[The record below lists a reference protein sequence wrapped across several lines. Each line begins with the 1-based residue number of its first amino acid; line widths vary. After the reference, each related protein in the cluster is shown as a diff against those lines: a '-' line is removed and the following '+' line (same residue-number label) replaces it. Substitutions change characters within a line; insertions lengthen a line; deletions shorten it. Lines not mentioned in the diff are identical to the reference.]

1 MKKLV
6 LFFAAATMA
15 LSANAQTVAGS
26 KFTDNWWIGLQGGVM
41 TKTTHNRWL
50 HNINPNFGLRIGK
63 NITPA
68 FGLIFEGNA
77 YLGWRGADQKYGY
90 YVDSPVSPTGAD
102 NGQIVGAMKDVHHNF
117 LRTAIKTVN
126 VNLLANINLMNL
138 FGKYQGEP
146 RFFEVS
152 ALWGLGWL
160 HSFGTKKDVRTILE
174 PMGDNHW
181 ARFDVGGDRDF
192 AFLPGGKYMGHVNEF
207 TQKVALDFQFNLG
220 AKKAFQV
227 FVEPSIN
234 WVMPDWRTNIDNSW
248 VQLNAGVA
256 YKFKNSNGTHNFTLV
271 KEYDQDEID
280 RLNAIINDLRNKPA
294 KIEYRDK
301 IVEKI
306 VEKNISADNIKVV
319 TFAQGKYNITAENQA
334 KLNSIKEGAHVKI
347 YGTASPEGSKE
358 FNDRLSQ
365 NRANAVADYLK
376 NRGVIVDEA
385 TGHGVEGST
394 SNRLAIVIVQ

>member
-15 LSANAQTVAGS
+15 LSANAQTVKGS

-41 TKTTHNRWL
+41 TKTTGNRWL
-50 HNINPNFGLRIGK
+50 SNLNPNAGVRIGK

-68 FGLIFEGNA
+68 FGLIAEGNM
-77 YLGWRGADQKYGY
+77 YFGWRGANAKFPRTVE
-90 YVDSPVSPTGAD
+90 VDPTGQGYIASD
-102 NGQIVGAMKDVHHNF
+102 FHHNL
-117 LRTAIKTVN
+117 LRTGVKTTN
-126 VNLLANINLMNL
+126 VNLLANLNLMNL

-152 ALWGLGWL
+152 ALWGMGWL
-160 HSFGTKKDVRTILE
+160 HSFGTSRDMASVPF
-174 PMGDNHW
+174 PMGDKMYWKMDTRN
-181 ARFDVGGDRDF
+181 AGV
-192 AFLPGGKYMGHVNEF
+192 ANIPAQEIMKANLNEI
-207 TQKVALDFQFNLG
+207 TQKAALDFQFNFG
-220 AKKAFQV
+220 SQKQFQAFI
-227 FVEPSIN
+227 EPSIN

-248 VQLNAGVA
+248 VQLNAGLV

-271 KEYDQDEID
+271 REYDQDEID
-280 RLNAIINDLRNKPA
+280 RLNAIINDLRNRPA

-301 IVEKI
+301 IVEKV
-306 VEKNISADNIKVV
+306 VEKQISAENIKVI
-319 TFAQGKYNITAENQA
+319 TFAQGKYDITAENKG
-334 KLNSIKEGAHVKI
+334 KLNEIESGKHVKI

-358 FNDRLSQ
+358 LNDRLSQ
-365 NRANAVADYLK
+365 NRANAVAEYLK
-376 NRGVIVDEA
+376 NRGVVVDEA

>member
-15 LSANAQTVAGS
+15 LSASAQTVSGS

-41 TKTTHNRWL
+41 TKTTGNRWL
-50 HNINPNFGLRIGK
+50 SNLNPNFGVRIGK

-68 FGLIFEGNA
+68 FGLILEGNA
-77 YLGWRGADQKYGY
+77 YLGWRGANQKYGY
-90 YVDSPVSPTGAD
+90 FVDAPITPVNPT
-102 NGQIVGAMKDVHHNF
+102 AMPAQRLGELANVHHNF
-117 LRTAIKTVN
+117 LRTAIKTTN
-126 VNLLANINLMNL
+126 VSLLANLNLMNL

-152 ALWGLGWL
+152 AIWGLGWL
-160 HSFGTKKDVRTILE
+160 HDFGTSKDRHTINE
-174 PMGDNHW
+174 PMGDNNW
-181 ARFDVGGDRDF
+181 ARFDTREYQDD
-192 AFLPGGKYMGHVNEF
+192 AYEIPHVNEF
-207 TQKVALDFQFNLG
+207 TQKAGLDFQFNFG
-220 AKKAFQV
+220 GKKQFQAFI
-227 FVEPSIN
+227 EPSIN

-248 VQLNAGVA
+248 VQLNAGLV

-280 RLNAIINDLRNKPA
+280 RLNAIINDLRNRPA

-306 VEKNISADNIKVV
+306 VEKNISADNIKVI
-319 TFAQGKYNITAENQA
+319 TFAQGKYFITDENKA
-334 KLNSIKEGAHVKI
+334 KLNSIESGKHVKI
-347 YGTASPEGSKE
+347 YGTCSPEGSKE
-358 FNDRLSQ
+358 LNDRLSQ

-376 NRGVIVDEA
+376 DRGVIVDEA
-385 TGHGVEGST
+385 VGHGVEGST

>member
-15 LSANAQTVAGS
+15 LSANAQTVKGS

-41 TKTTHNRWL
+41 TKTTGNRWL
-50 HNINPNFGLRIGK
+50 SNLNPNAGVRIGK

-68 FGLIFEGNA
+68 FGLIAEGNM
-77 YLGWRGADQKYGY
+77 YFGWRGANHKYATDFDFSTQDR
-90 YVDSPVSPTGAD
+90 VPT
-102 NGQIVGAMKDVHHNF
+102 NVHHNF
-117 LRTAIKTVN
+117 LRTGVKTVN
-126 VNLLANINLMNL
+126 VNLLANLNLMNL

-152 ALWGLGWL
+152 ALWGMGWL
-160 HSFGTKKDVRTILE
+160 HSFGTSRDMASIVE
-174 PMGDNHW
+174 PMGDKMYWKMDTRNTPT
-181 ARFDVGGDRDF
+181 DVINDGV
-192 AFLPGGKYMGHVNEF
+192 YNGHINEI
-207 TQKVALDFQFNLG
+207 TQKAALDFQFNFG
-220 AKKAFQV
+220 SQKQFQAFI
-227 FVEPSIN
+227 EPSIN

-248 VQLNAGVA
+248 VQLNAGLV

-271 KEYDQDEID
+271 REYDQDEID
-280 RLNAIINDLRNKPA
+280 RLNAIINDLRNRPA

-301 IVEKI
+301 IVEKV
-306 VEKNISADNIKVV
+306 VEKQISAENIKVI
-319 TFAQGKYNITAENQA
+319 TFAQGKYDITAENKG
-334 KLNSIKEGAHVKI
+334 KLNEIESGKHVKI

-358 FNDRLSQ
+358 LNDRLSQ
-365 NRANAVADYLK
+365 NRANAVAEYLK
-376 NRGVIVDEA
+376 NRGVVVDEA

>member
-15 LSANAQTVAGS
+15 LSASAQTVSGS

-41 TKTTHNRWL
+41 TKTTGNRWL
-50 HNINPNFGLRIGK
+50 SNLNPNFGVRIGK

-77 YLGWRGADQKYGY
+77 YLGWRGANQKYGY
-90 YVDSPVSPTGAD
+90 YVYVPNQTGTATQGLD
-102 NGQIVGAMKDVHHNF
+102 GELQNVHHNF
-117 LRTAIKTVN
+117 LRTGIKTTN
-126 VNLLANINLMNL
+126 VSLLANLNLMNL

-146 RFFEVS
+146 RFFEIS
-152 ALWGLGWL
+152 AVWGLGWL
-160 HSFGTKKDVRTILE
+160 HSFGTKKDMNTVAVPI
-174 PMGDNHW
+174 DNEHW
-181 ARFDVGGDRDF
+181 GRYEYTPDPNGRQIYYEGMY
-192 AFLPGGKYMGHVNEF
+192 PNHINEF
-207 TQKVALDFQFNLG
+207 TQKAALDFQFNFG
-220 AKKAFQV
+220 SKKQFQAFI
-227 FVEPSIN
+227 EPSIN

-248 VQLNAGVA
+248 VQLNAGLV

-271 KEYDQDEID
+271 KEYDQDEVD
-280 RLNAIINDLRNKPA
+280 RLNAIINDLRNRPA

-306 VEKNISADNIKVV
+306 VEKNISADNIKVI
-319 TFAQGKYNITAENQA
+319 TFAQGKYFITDENKA
-334 KLNSIKEGAHVKI
+334 KLNSIESGKHVKI
-347 YGTASPEGSKE
+347 YGTCSPEGSKE
-358 FNDRLSQ
+358 LNDRLSQ

-376 NRGVIVDEA
+376 DRGVIVDEA
-385 TGHGVEGST
+385 VGHGVEGST

>member
-15 LSANAQTVAGS
+15 LSASAQTVSGS

-41 TKTTHNRWL
+41 TKTTGNRWL
-50 HNINPNFGLRIGK
+50 SNLNPNFGVRIGK

-77 YLGWRGADQKYGY
+77 YLGWRGANQKYGY
-90 YVDSPVSPTGAD
+90 YVYVPNQTGTATQGLD
-102 NGQIVGAMKDVHHNF
+102 GELQNVHHNF
-117 LRTAIKTVN
+117 LRTGIKTTN
-126 VNLLANINLMNL
+126 VSLLANLNLMNL

-152 ALWGLGWL
+152 AIWGLGWL
-160 HSFGTKKDVRTILE
+160 HDFGTSKDRHTINE
-174 PMGDNHW
+174 PMGDNNW
-181 ARFDVGGDRDF
+181 ARFDTREYQDD
-192 AFLPGGKYMGHVNEF
+192 AYEIPHVNEF
-207 TQKVALDFQFNLG
+207 TQKAGLDFQFNFG
-220 AKKAFQV
+220 GKKQFQAFI
-227 FVEPSIN
+227 EPSIN

-248 VQLNAGVA
+248 VQLNAGLV

-280 RLNAIINDLRNKPA
+280 RLNAIINDLRNRPA

-306 VEKNISADNIKVV
+306 VEKNISADNIKVI
-319 TFAQGKYNITAENQA
+319 TFAQGKYNITAENQS

-358 FNDRLSQ
+358 LNDRLSQ

>member
-15 LSANAQTVAGS
+15 LSANAQTVKGS

-41 TKTTHNRWL
+41 TKTTGNRWL
-50 HNINPNFGLRIGK
+50 SNLNPNAGVRIGK

-68 FGLIFEGNA
+68 FGLIAEGNM
-77 YLGWRGADQKYGY
+77 YFGWRGANAKFARSYE
-90 YVDSPVSPTGAD
+90 VDPTGQGYIASD
-102 NGQIVGAMKDVHHNF
+102 IHHNL
-117 LRTAIKTVN
+117 LRTGVKTTN
-126 VNLLANINLMNL
+126 VNLLANLNLMNL

-160 HSFGTKKDVRTILE
+160 HQFGTSHYDKFVGLE
-174 PMGDNHW
+174 IADAHGYT
-181 ARFDVGGDRDF
+181 VGTEWEIDDRQEIMK
-192 AFLPGGKYMGHVNEF
+192 ANLNEI
-207 TQKVALDFQFNLG
+207 TQKAALDFQFNFG
-220 AKKAFQV
+220 SQKQFQAFI
-227 FVEPSIN
+227 EPSIN

-248 VQLNAGVA
+248 VQLNAGLV

-271 KEYDQDEID
+271 REYDQDEID
-280 RLNAIINDLRNKPA
+280 RLNAIINDLRNRPA

-301 IVEKI
+301 IVEKV
-306 VEKNISADNIKVV
+306 VEKQISAENIKVI
-319 TFAQGKYNITAENQA
+319 TFAQGKYDITAENKG
-334 KLNSIKEGAHVKI
+334 KLNEIESGKHVKI

-365 NRANAVADYLK
+365 NRANAVAEYLK
-376 NRGVIVDEA
+376 NRGVVVDEA